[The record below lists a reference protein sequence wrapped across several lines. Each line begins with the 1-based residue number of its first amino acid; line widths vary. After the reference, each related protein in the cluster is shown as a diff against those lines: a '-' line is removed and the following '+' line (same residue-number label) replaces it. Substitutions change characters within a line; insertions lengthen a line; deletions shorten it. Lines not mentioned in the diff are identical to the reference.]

1 MAIPDED
8 VAKVRAATDIAALI
22 GEHTSLKRV
31 GRRLSGLC
39 PFHSEKSPSFS
50 VNPEEGLYYCFGCQA
65 SGDAISFVRRIE
77 GCDFVEAVE
86 RLAARAGITVRND
99 ADGADQQNRGRRQA
113 LYDALKTAA
122 DYYHERLL
130 SSPEAR
136 HARQYLRARGYDGD
150 VVRAYRLGFAP
161 AAYDELVRSKVLSQ
175 HALKEA
181 GLAHEGSRGSLI
193 DTFRER
199 VIFPILDPG
208 NRVVAL
214 GGRVL
219 PEELRTMPGEPGP
232 KYRNSQESPIYQK
245 RATLYGLNWSKN
257 EIVKEKEAIVCEGYT
272 DVIGFAQAGLPRAV
286 ATCGTALTEEHIRLL
301 SRFANRIVL
310 CFDADAAGENAAA
323 RLYEWERRHEVE
335 LRVAA
340 LPTGSDPAEL
350 AKTDPA
356 ALRAAIEGAQPFLG
370 FRIERALSRAD
381 LSSPEGRARAAKAAL
396 EAVAE
401 HPNSLV
407 RDQYLLAV
415 ADRTHHEVDQ
425 LRELLEQERTLLA
438 NGERKPTA
446 KPSVE
451 EPPVYDEPNYDDES
465 FDPRP
470 NGRVPSASAPGAR
483 TQQDRRAGRDA
494 LTLCIHR
501 PDEAAPWFR
510 VELFSEPVQRASFIA
525 LASSASLLEAIE
537 KADPAAADLLRRL
550 AMSDDVDS
558 IELPGTLLELV
569 RAAATRAIRDLDT
582 EIRRLDPTVDAAA
595 LATEVKTSAWAKGEL
610 ELLRDPLLI
619 PGQPSPAMDA
629 VGRLLAW
636 LCPSDLEEQ

>member
-8 VAKVRAATDIAALI
+8 VAKVRAGIDIAALI

-31 GRRLSGLC
+31 GRRLVGLC

-86 RLAARAGITVRND
+86 RLAARAGVTIHND
-99 ADGADQQNRGRRQA
+99 ADGSDQQSRGRRQA

-122 DYYHERLL
+122 DFYHERLL
-130 SSPEAR
+130 SSPDAR
-136 HARQYLRARGYDGD
+136 GARQYLRSRGYDGD

-161 AAYDELVRSKVLSQ
+161 GAYDELVRSKVLPSQ
-175 HALKEA
+175 ALKEA
-181 GLAHEGSRGSLI
+181 GLAHEGSRGNLI

-208 NRVVAL
+208 NRVIAL

-272 DVIGFAQAGLPRAV
+272 DVIGFAQAEIPRAV

-340 LPTGSDPAEL
+340 LPAGSDPAEL
-350 AKTDPA
+350 ARTDPDT
-356 ALRAAIEGAQPFLG
+356 LRTAIAGAQPFLG

-381 LSSPEGRARAAKAAL
+381 LATPEGRARAAQAAL

-425 LRELLEQERTLLA
+425 LRELLERERVNLA
-438 NGERKPTA
+438 NA
-446 KPSVE
+446 
-451 EPPVYDEPNYDDES
+451 
-465 FDPRP
+465 DPRP
-470 NGRVPSASAPGAR
+470 ATKPTSDEPPAFDEPYFDDEPVELRTNGRSSSPRPQGTGA
-483 TQQDRRAGRDA
+483 QNDRRAGRDA

-501 PDEAAPWFR
+501 PDEAAQWFR
-510 VELFSEPVQRASFIA
+510 VELFTEPVQRAAFLA
-525 LASSASLLEAIE
+525 LATSNSLLEAIE
-537 KADPAAADLLRRL
+537 KSDPAAADLLRRL
-550 AMSDDVDS
+550 AMSDDVDA

-569 RAAATRAIRDLDT
+569 RTAATRAIRDVDA
-582 EIRRLDPTVDAAA
+582 EIRRLDPVADAPA
-595 LATEVKTSAWAKGEL
+595 LGAQVKTSAWAKGEL
-610 ELLRDPLLI
+610 ELLRDPVLV

>member
-31 GRRLSGLC
+31 GRRLVGLC

-50 VNPEEGLYYCFGCQA
+50 VNAEEGLYYCFGCQA

-86 RLAARAGITVRND
+86 RLAARAGVTVRND
-99 ADGADQQNRGRRQA
+99 GDGADQQSRGRRQG
-113 LYDALKTAA
+113 LYDALKTAS

-130 SSPEAR
+130 SSADAR
-136 HARQYLRARGYDGD
+136 HARQYLRSRGYDGD

-161 AAYDELVRSKVLSQ
+161 SAYDELVRSKVLSQ
-175 HALKEA
+175 QALREA
-181 GLAHEGSRGSLI
+181 GLAHEGSRGNLI

-208 NRVVAL
+208 NRVIAL

-219 PEELRTMPGEPGP
+219 PEELRSMPGEPGP
-232 KYRNSQESPIYQK
+232 KYRNSQESAIYQK

-272 DVIGFAQAGLPRAV
+272 DVIGFSQAGIPRAV

-340 LPTGSDPAEL
+340 LPVGSDPAEL
-350 AKTDPA
+350 ARTDPGL
-356 ALRAAIEGAQPFLG
+356 LRAAIQGAQPFLG
-370 FRIERALSRAD
+370 FRIERALGRGD
-381 LSSPEGRARAAKAAL
+381 LTSPEGRARAAKAAL
-396 EAVAE
+396 EAIAE

-407 RDQYLLAV
+407 RDQYLLSV
-415 ADRTHHEVDQ
+415 ADRTHHELDQ
-425 LRELLEQERTLLA
+425 LRGLLEHERTDLA
-438 NGERKPTA
+438 NGERKSTT
-446 KPSVE
+446 KSTVE
-451 EPPVYDEPNYDDES
+451 APPLYDEPTYDEEP
-465 FDPRP
+465 FDSWTS
-470 NGRVPSASAPGAR
+470 GRKASASQSGTR
-483 TQQDRRAGRDA
+483 THQDRRAGRDA

-510 VELFSEPVQRASFIA
+510 VELFTEPVQRAAFIA

-550 AMSDDVDS
+550 AMSDDVDE

-569 RAAATRAIRDLDT
+569 RSAVTRAIRDVDT
-582 EIRRLDPTVDAAA
+582 ETRRLDPVADAPA
-595 LATEVKTSAWAKGEL
+595 LATQVKTSAWAKGEL
-610 ELLRDPLLI
+610 ELLRDPVLV

-629 VGRLLAW
+629 VARLLAW